1 MQLTYKKAQS
11 NIKPDLID
19 NTSCPGC
26 VYIRRDLQQKTKTD
40 ENGQELTYWEYSEAF
55 VTANEYETIKNQLIA
70 DTINDNVNT
79 EAFDEYENKLNT
91 GVLYT
96 NGFKYKPKYI
106 NDYKKI
112 MSDIETAVN
121 LIKILGGN
129 PSSIAS
135 QQFAVYDETGK
146 TENMVMMTGLE
157 VINLYMFLYSK
168 KEQYFAEYKAK
179 SQQINGVS

>member
-11 NIKPDLID
+11 NVKPDLID

-26 VYIRRDLQQKTKTD
+26 VYIRRDLQQKTRTD
-40 ENGQELTYWEYSEAF
+40 DNGQELAYWEYSEAF

-79 EAFDEYENKLNT
+79 EAFDEYEKKLST

-121 LIKILGGN
+121 LIKMLGGD
-129 PSSIAS
+129 PSTVAS
-135 QQFAVYDETGK
+135 QTFAVYDETGK
-146 TENMVMMTGLE
+146 VENMVEMTGLE
-157 VINLYMFLYSK
+157 VIQLYLFLYSK
-168 KEQYFAEYKAK
+168 KEQYFAEYKTQRA
-179 SQQINGVS
+179 SEN

>member
-1 MQLTYKKAQS
+1 
-11 NIKPDLID
+11 
-19 NTSCPGC
+19 
-26 VYIRRDLQQKTKTD
+26 LQQKTRTD
-40 ENGQELTYWEYSEAF
+40 GNGQELTYWEYSEAF
-55 VTANEYETIKNQLIA
+55 VTANEYETLKNQLIA

-121 LIKILGGN
+121 LIKMLGGD
-129 PSSIAS
+129 PSTVAN
-135 QQFAVYDETGK
+135 QTFAVYDETGK
-146 TENMVMMTGLE
+146 VENMVEMTGLE
-157 VINLYMFLYSK
+157 VIQLYLFLYSK
-168 KEQYFAEYKAK
+168 KEQYFAEYKTQRA
-179 SQQINGVS
+179 SEN

>member
-40 ENGQELTYWEYSEAF
+40 ENGQELIYWEYSEAF
-55 VTANEYETIKNQLIA
+55 VTANEYETLKNQLIA
-70 DTINDNVNT
+70 DTINDNANT
-79 EAFDEYENKLNT
+79 EAFDEYEKKLNT

-121 LIKILGGN
+121 LIKMLGGD
-129 PSSIAS
+129 PSTVAS
-135 QQFAVYDETGK
+135 QTFAVYDETGK
-146 TENMVMMTGLE
+146 VENMVEMTGLE
-157 VINLYMFLYSK
+157 VIQLYLFLYSK
-168 KEQYFAEYKAK
+168 KEQYFAEYKTQRA
-179 SQQINGVS
+179 SEN

>member
-11 NIKPDLID
+11 NVKPDLID

-26 VYIRRDLQQKTKTD
+26 VYIRRDLQQKTRTD
-40 ENGQELTYWEYSEAF
+40 NNEQELTYWEYSEAF
-55 VTANEYETIKNQLIA
+55 VTANEYETLKNQLIA

-121 LIKILGGN
+121 LIKMLGGD
-129 PSSIAS
+129 PSTVAS
-135 QQFAVYDETGK
+135 QTFAVYDETGK
-146 TENMVMMTGLE
+146 VENMVEMTGLE
-157 VINLYMFLYSK
+157 VIQLYLFLYSK
-168 KEQYFAEYKAK
+168 KEQYFAEYKTQRA
-179 SQQINGVS
+179 SEN

>member
-11 NIKPDLID
+11 NVKPDLID
-19 NTSCPGC
+19 NTSCPGY
-26 VYIRRDLQQKTKTD
+26 VYIRRDLQLKTRTD
-40 ENGQELTYWEYSEAF
+40 DNGQEWTYWEYSEAF
-55 VTANEYETIKNQLIA
+55 VTATEYETLKIQLIA

-121 LIKILGGN
+121 LIKMLGGD
-129 PSSIAS
+129 PSTVAS
-135 QQFAVYDETGK
+135 QTFAVYDETGK
-146 TENMVMMTGLE
+146 VENMVEMTGLE
-157 VINLYMFLYSK
+157 VIQLYLFLYSK
-168 KEQYFAEYKAK
+168 KEQYFAEYKTQRA
-179 SQQINGVS
+179 SEN

>member
-19 NTSCPGC
+19 ATSCPDY
-26 VYIRRDLQQKTKTD
+26 VYIRRDLQQKTRTD

-70 DTINDNVNT
+70 DTINDNANT
-79 EAFDEYENKLNT
+79 EAFEEYENKLNT

-121 LIKILGGN
+121 LIKMLGGD
-129 PSSIAS
+129 PSTVAS
-135 QQFAVYDETGK
+135 QTFAVYDETGK
-146 TENMVMMTGLE
+146 VENMVEMTGLE
-157 VINLYMFLYSK
+157 VIQLYLFLYSK
-168 KEQYFAEYKAK
+168 KEQYFAEYKTQRA
-179 SQQINGVS
+179 SEN

>member
-11 NIKPDLID
+11 NVKPDLID
-19 NTSCPGC
+19 NTSCPGY
-26 VYIRRDLQQKTKTD
+26 VYIRRDLQLKTRTD
-40 ENGQELTYWEYSEAF
+40 DNGQELTYWEYSEAF
-55 VTANEYETIKNQLIA
+55 VTANEYETLKNQLIA

-121 LIKILGGN
+121 LIKMLGGD
-129 PSSIAS
+129 PSTVAS
-135 QQFAVYDETGK
+135 QTFAVYDETGK
-146 TENMVMMTGLE
+146 VENMVEMTGLE
-157 VINLYMFLYSK
+157 VIQLYLFLYSK
-168 KEQYFAEYKAK
+168 KEQYFAEYKTQRA
-179 SQQINGVS
+179 SEN